1 MNNKTDSHPEN
12 AKSGQQTMHK
22 IAYNDRVGGFE
33 LSTAAFLWLGLHGI
47 YDKYPGIVNLDSLPR
62 HEPLLI
68 QCIEEL
74 GDDAN
79 YNECSDIRI
88 TEIDSDMYYI
98 KNYAGKET
106 VITPKDM
113 IKIEQ

>member
-1 MNNKTDSHPEN
+1 
-12 AKSGQQTMHK
+12 MHK
-22 IAYNDRVGGFE
+22 VAYNVCFGGFG
-33 LSTAAFLWLGLHGI
+33 LSREAILWLGRHGI
-47 YDKYPGIVNLDSLPR
+47 YKKYPDINDLDMLPR

-74 GDDAN
+74 GEDVN
-79 YNECSDIRI
+79 NNISLNKIRI
-88 TEIDSDMYYI
+88 KEIDSDMYYI
-98 KNYAGKET
+98 EELGGNEA

>member
-1 MNNKTDSHPEN
+1 
-12 AKSGQQTMHK
+12 MHK
-22 IAYNDRVGGFE
+22 VAYNACFGGFG
-33 LSTAAFLWLGLHGI
+33 LSDEAMHWLTSHGI
-47 YDKYPGIVNLDSLPR
+47 YDKYPDIEMLEDLPR

-74 GDDAN
+74 GEDVN
-79 YNECSDIRI
+79 NNISLNKIRI
-88 TEIDSDMYYI
+88 KEIDSDMYYI
-98 KNYAGKET
+98 EELCGNEA

>member
-1 MNNKTDSHPEN
+1 
-12 AKSGQQTMHK
+12 MHK
-22 IAYNDRVGGFE
+22 VAYNACFGGFG
-33 LSTAAFLWLGLHGI
+33 LSREAILWLGRHGI
-47 YDKYPGIVNLDSLPR
+47 YKKYPDINDLDMLPR

-74 GDDAN
+74 GEDVNNDIS
-79 YNECSDIRI
+79 YNKIRI
-88 TEIDSDMYYI
+88 KEIDSDMYYI
-98 KNYAGKET
+98 EEYCGSET